1 MGEQVGGGFV
11 ADLVQQREDAAGG
24 AHHGFLALD
33 QLPDHLLGFRH
44 AFLFLD
50 GRQAGVGGVGAGRRE
65 AQGPDALGDV
75 VHGNGQF
82 GVLTFEHQVQRIEHR
97 AGDVPVEVVGFQ
109 VEGVGVGQ

>member
-1 MGEQVGGGFV
+1 MAARSCSPIPICEQVGGGFV

-33 QLPDHLLGFRH
+33 QLPDHLLGFRN
-44 AFLFLD
+44 AFLLLD

-82 GVLTFEHQVQRIEHR
+82 EGCATSRRSFH
-97 AGDVPVEVVGFQ
+97 APAYVG
-109 VEGVGVGQ
+109 